1 MAPPNRTTVYNQI
14 LAKKVLKDEVN
25 ANQEEAEEAYKA
37 SITAPPRLVR

>member
-1 MAPPNRTTVYNQI
+1 MAPPNRTQIYADI

-25 ANQEEAEEAYKA
+25 TAQEAVEEAYKA